1 MKTSITFD
9 INANVSLGG
18 NRTATYESAD
28 NIADIF
34 FDWIKGR
41 SLK

>member
-1 MKTSITFD
+1 MSITFD

-28 NIADIF
+28 NIAYISL
-34 FDWIKGR
+34 DWIKGR